1 MQQKKICH
9 DSVVVQK
16 DDTSSME
23 NSRPP
28 TGAPKAEA
36 TPAAAPADTKL
47 RLTIRLCQGELS
59 LLLSILLSYLN
70 APGLCV
76 WMRLYYNLFP

>member
-1 MQQKKICH
+1 M
-9 DSVVVQK
+9 VQK

-28 TGAPKAEA
+28 TGAPNAEA

-47 RLTIRLCQGELS
+47 RLQDQIPDWLHTFQMLH
-59 LLLSILLSYLN
+59 
-70 APGLCV
+70 P
-76 WMRLYYNLFP
+76 M